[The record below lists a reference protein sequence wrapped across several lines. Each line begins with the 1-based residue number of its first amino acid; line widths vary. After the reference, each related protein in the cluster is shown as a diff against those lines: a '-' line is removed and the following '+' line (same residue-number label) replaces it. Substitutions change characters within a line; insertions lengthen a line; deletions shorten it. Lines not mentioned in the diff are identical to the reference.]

1 MLKGEVHLDF
11 TPRFYIFIWCSKVI
25 RFQQKKTHQK
35 IMFFDEVMYF
45 WICPIFERPKNAKTK
60 PRSHQIAEAVTSL
73 GEKVENRPYLQALR
87 DHLNWLKSISIQSP
101 EIFAGPILMQKRSL
115 NLKKWVSRP
124 VNNYHFRYDVIN

>member
-1 MLKGEVHLDF
+1 MTKL
-11 TPRFYIFIWCSKVI
+11 C
-25 RFQQKKTHQK
+25 
-35 IMFFDEVMYF
+35 
-45 WICPIFERPKNAKTK
+45 IFEYALFLSGQKTLK

-124 VNNYHFRYDVIN
+124 ENN